1 VLIALKLF
9 GGLQDEMY
17 YYIEAYGGE
26 IWDRYDALHNSWLF
40 HVIEINMII
49 ENAVSSSIDIDSV
62 AILPPI
68 SIPIIPYMN
77 KFTGKYPGV
86 EMRPYI
92 HLHFSPEPAFNTIR
106 YYVSPISIEVM
117 RSTFKS
123 RSTYL
128 DIKRENLSP
137 MPTAL
142 V

>member
-1 VLIALKLF
+1 MLIALKLF

-17 YYIEAYGGE
+17 YYIEAYDGE
-26 IWDRYDALHNSWLF
+26 IRDRYDYNIWLF
-40 HVIEINMII
+40 HVIEINMIT

-62 AILPPI
+62 AVLPPI

-92 HLHFSPEPAFNTIR
+92 HLHFSPEPAFSIIR
-106 YYVSPISIEVM
+106 YYVSPIRIEVT
-117 RSTFKS
+117 RSSFELK
-123 RSTYL
+123 STYL